1 MNSLVPSLSA
11 LFLLAF
17 IGAAQGKEIAHKT
30 IRITKDSFSDIYPAI
45 WFSPSDGTIAPLT
58 EASEKPPKP
67 SFTIWIEPSDPEI
80 ATLDRKAAKEG
91 NQGFQ
96 LIGHGERHFKKPVPP
111 IDRKLVSKI
120 QIKDLEKPLGV
131 FLYVEGDKSYVML
144 VESLSKDKQ
153 ELTFQWK
160 ALESN

>member
-1 MNSLVPSLSA
+1 MKSVVPLLMA
-11 LFLLAF
+11 LCSIAF
-17 IGAAQGKEIAHKT
+17 IGAAQEEMAHKA
-30 IRITKDSFSDIYPAI
+30 IRITKDSFSEIYPAV

-67 SFTIWIEPSDPEI
+67 IFKIWIEPSDPEI

-96 LIGHGERHFKKPVPP
+96 LIGHGETHFKNPVPP
-111 IDRKLVSKI
+111 KERKLVSRI
-120 QIKDLEKPLGV
+120 RTEDLEKPLAV
-131 FLYVEGDKSYVML
+131 FLYVEGKKSYVML
-144 VESLSKDKQ
+144 IESLSKDNQ

-160 ALESN
+160 TLESN